1 MKMIDKKVYIAPETA
16 SEQFLGLMGMLMDS
30 SEFGK
35 TDVENPS
42 GFHAPKREV
51 F

>member
-1 MKMIDKKVYIAPETA
+1 MKSTTKKIYTVPETA

-30 SEFGK
+30 SEFSKKDGIPG
-35 TDVENPS
+35 DFS
-42 GFHAPKREV
+42 APKRKV